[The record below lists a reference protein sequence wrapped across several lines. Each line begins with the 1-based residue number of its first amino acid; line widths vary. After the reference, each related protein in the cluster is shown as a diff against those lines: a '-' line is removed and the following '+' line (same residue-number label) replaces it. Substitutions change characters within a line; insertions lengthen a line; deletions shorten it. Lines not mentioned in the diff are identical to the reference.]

1 MIFDKKQVQKLA
13 KYETSFRTAVLSNY
27 VSCLPSASY
36 EEIKRIYEQAVGHS
50 YNLKASCAKCVLD
63 FIKIVGR
70 RYFESLEYISKEADT
85 ASAPKKKTTKK
96 KTS

>member
-1 MIFDKKQVQKLA
+1 MIFDKEQVKKLA
-13 KYETSFRTAVLSNY
+13 KFEKSFRTAVLSNY

-36 EEIKRIYEQAVGHS
+36 AEIKTIYEQAVGHS

-70 RYFESLEYISKEADT
+70 RYFESLEHISKEEAS